1 MLHATLAVWQIST
14 FVLNLDSQVTGF
26 PLGKSQNGDDFLVLK
41 VSTEL
46 FSCRVSKIAS
56 RKPPWTLIEYF
67 PERRH
72 KLPSLYLFFAALLAS
87 LAIIVSKCV
96 ISRGKIVVG
105 HRTRYITSN
114 LCFVWRSHLCLPEFI
129 KKDTHLRS
137 IARSVKTFS
146 DQSWLLSE

>member
-56 RKPPWTLIEYF
+56 RKPP
-67 PERRH
+67 
-72 KLPSLYLFFAALLAS
+72 
-87 LAIIVSKCV
+87 
-96 ISRGKIVVG
+96 
-105 HRTRYITSN
+105 
-114 LCFVWRSHLCLPEFI
+114 
-129 KKDTHLRS
+129 
-137 IARSVKTFS
+137 
-146 DQSWLLSE
+146 